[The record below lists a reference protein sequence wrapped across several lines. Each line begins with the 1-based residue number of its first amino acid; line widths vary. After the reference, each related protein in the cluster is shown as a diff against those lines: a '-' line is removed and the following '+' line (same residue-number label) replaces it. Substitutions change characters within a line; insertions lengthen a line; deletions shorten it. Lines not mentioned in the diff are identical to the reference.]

1 MAGATILDPTGTRLT
16 AEEARVLRDAD
27 PWGFILFA
35 RNIESLDQ
43 TRALCDE
50 LRQAVGRNAPI
61 LVDQEGG
68 RVQRLRAP
76 LATDWT
82 PALEFAEAAGDSAAE
97 AMRLRFT
104 ITALELRAAGIDVDC
119 APLADVAL
127 PETHPFLRNRCYG
140 SDAARVAT
148 LARAVAQGLMAG
160 GVLPVMK
167 HMPGH
172 GRAQVDSHADL
183 PRVTATWED
192 LDAVDFAPFK
202 VLNDLPM
209 AMTAHLL
216 FDAIDPEMPATLSP
230 KVLQVIRNHLGY
242 DGLVMT
248 DDISMQALSGDAET
262 RALAAL
268 DAGCDLVLYCN
279 APLADRARVAEV
291 AGAMTPTAEARAAR
305 ALDARR
311 NPATLDID
319 ELKAKLSA
327 VLNG

>member
-1 MAGATILDPTGTRLT
+1 MAGATILDPTGPRLS

-76 LATDWT
+76 LATDWP
-82 PALEFAEAAGDSAAE
+82 PALEFAEAAGDGAVE

-140 SDAARVAT
+140 TDAARVAS

-160 GVLPVMK
+160 GVLPVVK

-183 PRVTATWED
+183 PHVTAGWD
-192 LDAVDFAPFK
+192 ALDAVDFAPFK

-216 FDAIDPEMPATLSP
+216 YDAIDPEMPATLSP

-279 APLADRARVAEV
+279 APLADRARVAEA

-305 ALDARR
+305 ALEARR
-311 NPATLDID
+311 DPATLDID
-319 ELKAKLSA
+319 ELKAKLTA
-327 VLNG
+327 LLNG